1 MLICGCCPA
10 DVAYPVRVPLTLS
23 HPAAVLPL
31 RKLGLPVTAMVVGS
45 MVPDV
50 PLFMGWQHG
59 YLLSHSLLGVATVDP
74 AVTLVAVWLW
84 FAVTRDA
91 LVDLAP
97 DAVRSRLV
105 PHVSLTS
112 RRRAL
117 AVPAALLGVLTHV
130 LWDGF
135 THPGRW
141 GVNHLAWLQLQHAG
155 LPGYKWAQ
163 YASGVLGLVIVCL
176 AAAGHLR
183 ALPSIRRPA
192 PRPAWV
198 AGILPAVAAVGAASG
213 AVTATMNLSS
223 GFHAM
228 AFHGVVNAILAV
240 LVSIT
245 AVCLAWRPLLRQTA
259 PH

>member
-1 MLICGCCPA
+1 L
-10 DVAYPVRVPLTLS
+10 RVPLTLS

-45 MVPDV
+45 MTPDV
-50 PLFMGWQHG
+50 PLFMGWQRG
-59 YLLSHSLLGVATVDP
+59 YLFSHSLLGVATVDVV
-74 AVTLVAVWLW
+74 VTLVAVWLW

-105 PHVSLTS
+105 PHVTLTP
-112 RRRAL
+112 RRWAL
-117 AVPAALLGVLTHV
+117 AVPAAFVGALTHV

-141 GVNHLAWLQLQHAG
+141 GVNHLPWLQLEHAG
-155 LPGYKWAQ
+155 LLGYRWAQ
-163 YASGVLGLVIVCL
+163 YVSGVLGLVIVCL

-183 ALPSIRRPA
+183 ALPPIRRPA
-192 PRPAWV
+192 PRAAWV
-198 AGILPAVAAVGAASG
+198 TSLLPAVAAVGAASG
-213 AVTATMNLSS
+213 VATATMNVPS
-223 GFHAM
+223 GLHAM

-240 LVSIT
+240 IVSVT
-245 AVCLAWRPLLRQTA
+245 AVCLGWRYLVRQTN
-259 PH
+259 PE